1 MKDGCSLILQGR
13 WEVLRLGS
21 SAGSD
26 HEGRSVFWDI
36 CVYPEGN
43 DEPFKHFEQV
53 SGMNILSIKIIILAA
68 TDC

>member
-1 MKDGCSLILQGR
+1 MKDGCSLILQGM

-26 HEGRSVFWDI
+26 REGRSVFWGI
-36 CVYPEGN
+36 CVYPEGH
-43 DEPFKHFEQV
+43 DEPFKHFERV
-53 SGMNILSIKIIILAA
+53 SGVNILSIKIIIWAA